1 VTAERQRF
9 TLYCYICHYYRRDGR
24 NPLSRRFAIRL
35 RYVTPPNLP
44 SINFVISSVRYY
56 ICSADRIFGGGRA
69 FGGGAFGGGCAS
81 VVAAYSVVAEVFGS
95 GRVSWWP
102 RIRGGGRRQG
112 IRQGGLCIS
121 GVLLPLDF
129 FFYEYQSMH
138 TCIWFTQH
146 FFIFCKLYKDYGIFF
161 SSSNLNHRQLLITCS
176 S

>member
-1 VTAERQRF
+1 VTAG
-9 TLYCYICHYYRRDGR
+9 I
-24 NPLSRRFAIRL
+24 PLSRRFATRL

-81 VVAAYSVVAEVFGS
+81 VAAYSVVAEVFGG

-129 FFYEYQSMH
+129 SFTNTSPCTHAYGSLNTFLFFVNYIKITAY
-138 TCIWFTQH
+138 
-146 FFIFCKLYKDYGIFF
+146 FFPP
-161 SSSNLNHRQLLITCS
+161 RT
-176 S
+176 